1 SVRLYLSTVTID
13 NIKTKP
19 HEKDEDYEKQTLY
32 DVYKMRWSIEVMF
45 YQQKLF
51 WSFGSYMVRS
61 KVSIEKYI
69 NIIGVAYSSMILLPF
84 ISCIFQDYKF
94 CSPQEV
100 KNVIGEA
107 IREEL
112 FFSNLLKI
120 EQIKKNLSRIPYL
133 RQYQGVEDLAS

>member
-1 SVRLYLSTVTID
+1 
-13 NIKTKP
+13 
-19 HEKDEDYEKQTLY
+19 
-32 DVYKMRWSIEVMF
+32 MF

-69 NIIGVAYSSMILLPF
+69 NLMGVAYSAMIILPF
-84 ISCIFQDYKF
+84 ISSAFEDYKF

-100 KNVIGEA
+100 KHVIGEA

-120 EQIKKNLSRIPYL
+120 EQIKKNLTHIPYL
-133 RQYQGVEDLAS
+133 CQFKDIEDLVS